1 MRFSLGLPDLP
12 GAVPSIRTS
21 LPSLRPLAATLDNP
35 GSLYW
40 PARAVSS
47 PFRRLWF
54 AIDLEGLEH
63 VPTDG
68 PFVLAPNHISFLDSF
83 LLMYALPG
91 KVVFMGKAEYLD
103 SWKTRL
109 FPAAGMIP
117 VDRSGKGLVESM
129 RQAGTVLDDGGAIG
143 IFPEG
148 TRSNDGAVHR
158 GHTGAAHL
166 ALRHDAALIPVGI
179 IGTDIA
185 QPPGAPFPTRDV
197 RVTLRFGAP
206 IDTASI
212 TEQHGRGSSARRA
225 VTDTLM
231 LTIAQ
236 LANRLYDDT
245 LLEYGAAAE
254 RTPASAPEPEP
265 ALVSPT
271 PLQSGDVF
279 RPAKNS
285 VSEEPPRRQTT
296 LSRQG
301 RFSPREKLGK

>member
-12 GAVPSIRTS
+12 GSASSIRRS
-21 LPSLRPLAATLDNP
+21 LPTLRPLAATLDNP

-54 AIDLEGLEH
+54 DIDLDGLDH

-83 LLMYALPG
+83 LLMYALPR

-129 RQAGTVLDDGGAIG
+129 RKAGDVLDDGGAIG

-166 ALRHDAALIPVGI
+166 ALRHGATLVPVGVV
-179 IGTDIA
+179 GTDIA

-197 RVTLRFGAP
+197 NVTLRFGAP
-206 IDTASI
+206 IDIDSI
-212 TEQHGRGSSARRA
+212 AEQHGRGSAARRIA
-225 VTDTLM
+225 TDTLM
-231 LTIAQ
+231 RTIAG
-236 LANRLYDDT
+236 LADRPYDDS
-245 LLEYGAAAE
+245 LLEFGAAAAAD
-254 RTPASAPEPEP
+254 TATSPV
-265 ALVSPT
+265 LV
-271 PLQSGDVF
+271 
-279 RPAKNS
+279 
-285 VSEEPPRRQTT
+285 
-296 LSRQG
+296 
-301 RFSPREKLGK
+301 